1 MCLCR
6 WQVIK
11 AVRRQEINSLAP
23 LNASTTAR
31 CVTSCSES
39 TRPSRR
45 GLRRDREDASG
56 SALSPGGR
64 RRCVSCVKHGP
75 KESTTNLSAHLQQ
88 CHGKEFTEM
97 VETEAIK
104 QVNVV
109 ILKYLFTAIAAAAAT
124 KNRGDPKSRG
134 SGKWSGHSKSPDSG
148 LGDKST

>member
-1 MCLCR
+1 MIHVFVQMTSHQGGETSRDQQLGTAERQYYSEMCDQLFR
-6 WQVIK
+6 KYTTIK
-11 AVRRQEINSLAP
+11 AR
-23 LNASTTAR
+23 TT
-31 CVTSCSES
+31 EGQ
-39 TRPSRR
+39 R
-45 GLRRDREDASG
+45 GRVWKCFV
-56 SALSPGGR
+56 PGR
-64 RRCVSCVKHGP
+64 TAAVCKLCKVSVKHGP

-134 SGKWSGHSKSPDSG
+134 SGK
-148 LGDKST
+148 